1 MPRETAFDET
11 TILERA
17 RDLFWEKGYTATSI
31 QDLEQAL
38 GIRRSSIY
46 NTFGGKRQLYDRT
59 LVQYQEEN
67 LGRLREMLQATP
79 DLRQALVQL
88 FTQAATVVH
97 PECLTSARGC
107 YIVNATTEMAN
118 SCAAALTFVS
128 RNREQFT
135 GILQDA
141 LAGAQVQGQLHEQ
154 ADPAEL
160 ADFLF
165 LCYNG
170 LQVIIQT
177 KIERTALQRSVER
190 CIASLPWI
198 A

>member
-1 MPRETAFDET
+1 MPRETAFDEA

-17 RDLFWEKGYTATSI
+17 RNLFWEKGYTATSI
-31 QDLEQAL
+31 QDLEEAL

-59 LVQYQEEN
+59 LVQYRDEN
-67 LGRLREMLQATP
+67 LGRLREALHDAR
-79 DLRQALVQL
+79 DLRRALVEL
-88 FTQAATVVH
+88 FTQAATVVY

-118 SCAAALTFVS
+118 SCADALAFVS
-128 RNREQFT
+128 SNREQFT
-135 GILQDA
+135 GILQES
-141 LAGAQVQGQLHEQ
+141 LARAQVQGQLDGQ
-154 ADPAEL
+154 ANPAEL

-170 LQVIIQT
+170 LHVIVQT
-177 KIERTALQRSVER
+177 RIERPALLRSVER
-190 CIASLPWI
+190 CIASLPWT
-198 A
+198 